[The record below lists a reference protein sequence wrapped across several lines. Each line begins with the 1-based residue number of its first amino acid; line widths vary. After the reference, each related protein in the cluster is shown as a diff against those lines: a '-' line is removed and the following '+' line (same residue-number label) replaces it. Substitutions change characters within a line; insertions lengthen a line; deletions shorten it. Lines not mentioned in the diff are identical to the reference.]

1 MFARISNSWQLVKA
15 SWAVLRADRELIVF
29 PIVSFVAATLIT
41 ITFMIPLI
49 GLTAADTLRGVS
61 RGGADPLLYVG
72 LFLFYLVQY
81 TVVFYCNSALVGA
94 ALIRLQGGDPTVGAG
109 FRVAN
114 QHLGK
119 ILGYALINATVGM
132 ILRWLSERGL
142 LGRIVAAIVGVGW
155 NIATYLVVPVL
166 VVEDIG
172 PIDAIKR
179 SAALLRK
186 TWGEQ
191 IVGNVSISV
200 VFGLITFGLFLL
212 GIPILMIVVP
222 LQSAAL
228 LIAALIVGA
237 LVIIGV
243 SLLGSALNGIYTAA
257 LYRFATGG
265 ETGAF
270 FDNDLIQSAFRSR

>member
-29 PIVSFVAATLIT
+29 PIVSFAAAAFVT

-49 GLTAADTLRGVS
+49 GFAAAGTMRGLS
-61 RGGADPLLYVG
+61 REGIDPLLYVG

-81 TVVFYCNSALVGA
+81 AVVFYCNSALVGA
-94 ALIRLQGGDPTVGAG
+94 ALIRLQGGDPTVGDG
-109 FRVAN
+109 FRIAN

-119 ILGYALINATVGM
+119 ILGYALISATVGM
-132 ILRWLSERGL
+132 ILRAIAERGM
-142 LGRIVAAIVGVGW
+142 LGRIVATLVGVGW

-222 LQSAAL
+222 LQSLAL

-265 ETGAF
+265 EASAF
-270 FDNDLIQSAFRSR
+270 FDNELIQSAFRRR

>member
-1 MFARISNSWQLVKA
+1 MFTRISNSWQLVKA

-29 PIVSFVAATLIT
+29 PIVSFAAAALVTL
-41 ITFMIPLI
+41 TFVIPLI
-49 GLTAADTLRGVS
+49 GLAAADSLSGLS
-61 RGGADPLLYVG
+61 RDGSGPLLYVG

-81 TVVFYCNSALVGA
+81 AVVFYCNSALVGA
-94 ALIRLQGGDPTVGAG
+94 ALIRLQGGDPNVKDG
-109 FRVAN
+109 FRIAN

-132 ILRWLSERGL
+132 ILRAIAERGL
-142 LGRIVAAIVGVGW
+142 LGRLVTTIVGVAW

-191 IVGNVSISV
+191 IVGNVSISL

-212 GIPILMIVVP
+212 GIPILMIVIP
-222 LQSAAL
+222 LKSVAL
-228 LIAALIVGA
+228 LIAALVVGA
-237 LVIIGV
+237 LVIIGAG
-243 SLLGSALNGIYTAA
+243 LLGSALNGIYTAA
-257 LYRFATGG
+257 VYRFATGG
-265 ETGAF
+265 ESAAF
-270 FDNDLIQSAFRSR
+270 FDNNLIQSAFRNR